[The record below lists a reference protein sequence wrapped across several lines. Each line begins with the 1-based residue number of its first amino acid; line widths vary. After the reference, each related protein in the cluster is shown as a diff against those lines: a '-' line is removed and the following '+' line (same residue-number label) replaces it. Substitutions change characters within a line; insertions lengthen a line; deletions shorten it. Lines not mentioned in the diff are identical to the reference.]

1 MSNKELFV
9 LSHKSDEWYTPAEYV
24 EAARKVLGQIDLDPA
39 SSEVANKVV
48 KAKKFFTKEDDG
60 LAHEWYGKVWL
71 NPPYGKE
78 TPKFVKKLVH
88 EYESGKV
95 EEAILLVSA
104 GTTSNKWFA
113 MLWPYVL
120 CFTDHRIQF
129 YTVDGSVCG
138 RNTRGS
144 VFVYLG
150 KNNNKFAAEFSQFGA
165 IVKCCNYCSKFYD
178 AKA

>member
-1 MSNKELFV
+1 MINPALF
-9 LSHKSDEWYTPAEYV
+9 SSATDNWETPQDIFDRFNNV
-24 EAARKVLGQIDLDPA
+24 FHFTLDPCA
-39 SSEVANKVV
+39 DSKN
-48 KAKKFFTKEDDG
+48 AKCDLYFTKEDDG

-78 TPKFVKKLVH
+78 IPKFVKKLVH

-150 KNNNKFAAEFSQFGA
+150 KNNNKFAVEFSQFGA
-165 IVKCCNYCSKFYD
+165 IVKCCNYCSKFYN